1 MSRGL
6 WFTWM
11 EKSMAIDH
19 VINVSEADF
28 EYEVLKYSQ
37 NVPVVVDF
45 WADWCRPCKA
55 LSPLLEQIAQEGN
68 GSFRLAKVDADANP
82 NLAVL
87 YNVRSLPTVKAFSNG
102 QIVSEF
108 VGLQPEERLRDFVS
122 RITPP
127 SPATL
132 ALEKGNSLLFM
143 HQWAPAEVVFKQIL
157 EQNPAQTVA
166 ILGLAKTML
175 AQNKVLDALKVLR
188 NFPPSRQF
196 NTAQLLLP
204 LAEALE
210 AQANHRLPEEI
221 DLDYAFNNSLRLA
234 SRGNIPA
241 AMDGLLDLLR
251 QDKSYRQGKGRGVVL
266 GLLELMGDENPE
278 TREYRA
284 DLASILF

>member
-1 MSRGL
+1 
-6 WFTWM
+6 M
-11 EKSMAIDH
+11 ENYMAVEYI
-19 VINVSEADF
+19 INVSEADF

-55 LSPLLEQIAQEGN
+55 LSPKLEQIAQEAN
-68 GSFRLAKVDADANP
+68 GGFRLAKVDTDANP
-82 NLAVL
+82 NLAIL

-108 VGLQPEERLRDFVS
+108 VGLQPEERLREFIT

-132 ALEKGNSLLFM
+132 AIEKGDSLLNS
-143 HQWAPAEVVFKQIL
+143 HQWASAETVYRQIL
-157 EQNPAQTVA
+157 EQNPTQLIAL
-166 ILGLAKTML
+166 LGLAKALL
-175 AQNKVLDALKVLR
+175 AQHKVQEALKILR
-188 NFPPSRQF
+188 DFPASRQF
-196 NTAQLLLP
+196 NVAQLLLP

-210 AQANHRLPEEI
+210 GQANHRLPEET
-221 DLDYAFNNSLRLA
+221 DLDFAFSNSIRLA
-234 SRGNIPA
+234 GRGNIPA
-241 AMDGLLDLLR
+241 ALDGLLDLMR
-251 QDKSYRQGKGRGVVL
+251 QSKTYQQGKARLVIL